1 MYIWGDFVV
10 GAVFWLLSGLILF
23 AALMVVTVKNIIHAA
38 LWLISSFAGVAALY
52 FLLEAP
58 FIGVVQILVYTGA
71 VSILVLFAIMLTR
84 QVTGERTRQLFSRWW
99 VAAILAVMLFGG
111 VMVPAIWSPEIPR
124 SQAPDPTGEEQLAA
138 GEVGYWPQVDRSLPE
153 ASPAAEEAGAS
164 PAAGEADGTS
174 TTSEGDAGDEA
185 GTEGVVPQLNIAG
198 ALEIGTSFMREYLMP
213 FWISSVLLLV
223 ALIGAIVIAYEE
235 RTRRRRILTL
245 AEEAELRRSVS
256 GLGIERPMQATADI
270 GDAPEAGTAER
281 G

>member
-10 GAVFWLLSGLILF
+10 GAVFWLLAALILL

-71 VSILVLFAIMLTR
+71 ISILILFAIMLTR

-99 VAAILAVMLFGG
+99 VAGILAIMLFGG
-111 VMVPAIWSPEIPR
+111 VMVPSIWSPEIPR
-124 SQAPDPTGEEQLAA
+124 SQAPAPTGEEQLAS
-138 GEVGYWPQVDRSLPE
+138 GDVGYWPQRDRSI
-153 ASPAAEEAGAS
+153 SEEQAGAS
-164 PAAGEADGTS
+164 PAAGENGAA
-174 TTSEGDAGDEA
+174 TSEGDAGDEA
-185 GTEGVVPQLNIAG
+185 GTEGIVPQLNIAG

-213 FWISSVLLLV
+213 FWISSILLLV

-245 AEEAELRRSVS
+245 AEEAELRRSLS